1 MQRLALDELMQAD
14 LGSMKFSK
22 ITSLVRSAMDKVV
35 ILAGRH
41 SPPYIFL
48 RMRAGS
54 ALAQHRKDL
63 SYNPNRE
70 SIRWGRCN
78 EPGKPI
84 FYASNSPQG
93 LPEEIRAKVGDILN
107 LGYWRSRTT
116 VLLSTFGFSE
126 DVRRRMGTILRLPA
140 GERDHDVSAL
150 NPSTTRAYQFFMD
163 AFTETVAANEEHKY
177 KLTTAI
183 YDVLSGEINA
193 SVEKGLPELRFD
205 GIKFPSIAA
214 RGNLLNF
221 ALRSEV
227 VDSSLE
233 LFRVEAFEVIK
244 VRGTE
249 YDVSPIATGLP
260 AVDGTIR
267 WSEFEIEFKV
277 ELALATATVIH
288 GKLDGKPDFRV
299 LTPDGG
305 EAAGF

>member
-1 MQRLALDELMQAD
+1 MQLLSLDELMQAD
-14 LGSMKFSK
+14 LASMTFSD
-22 ITSLVRSAMDKVV
+22 ISSSVHSAMDKVA
-35 ILAGRH
+35 IMGTRH
-41 SPPYIFL
+41 YPPSIFL

-84 FYASNSPQG
+84 FYASNSPVG
-93 LPEEIRAKVGDILN
+93 LPGEIHAKVGDILN

-126 DVRRRMGTILRLPA
+126 GVRRRMGTTLRFPSGQPDLDA
-140 GERDHDVSAL
+140 TAL
-150 NPSTTRAYQFFMD
+150 SPSTTRAHQFLMD
-163 AFTETVAANEEHKY
+163 AFTETVAANEERKY
-177 KLTTAI
+177 MLTTAI
-183 YDVLSGEINA
+183 YQILSGDINA
-193 SVEKGLPELRFD
+193 SVEKGVPELRFD
-205 GIKFPSIAA
+205 GVTFPSIAV

-221 ALRSEV
+221 ALRPAV

-233 LFRVEAFEVIK
+233 LFRVEAFEVTK

-249 YDVSPIATGLP
+249 YDVRPISTGFP
-260 AVDGTIR
+260 ALDGTIE
-267 WSEFEIEFKV
+267 WGEFENEFKV
-277 ELALATATVIH
+277 ELALSTATVIH
-288 GKLDGKPDFRV
+288 GKPDFRI